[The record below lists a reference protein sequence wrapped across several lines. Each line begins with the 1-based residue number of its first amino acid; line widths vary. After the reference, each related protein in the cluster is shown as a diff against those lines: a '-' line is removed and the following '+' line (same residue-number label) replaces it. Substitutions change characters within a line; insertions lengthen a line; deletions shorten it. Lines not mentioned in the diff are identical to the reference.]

1 MLAMQVSLRLRCGI
15 TVSLRWQCESR
26 FGFAVASQRLHAGNS
41 NLARHRSSIAT
52 SSRCHCRPRFGFA
65 MASQRLHAGYA
76 GLATASQWHRS
87 IFTLAMQV
95 SLRFRWGIAASSRC
109 QRRPCYGN
117 AVASQ
122 RLHAGNAGFSSAS
135 QWLRRVF
142 TLAMQIS
149 LRLRCGIAASSRCQR
164 RPCYG
169 NAVASQRLHA
179 VNEGFASA
187 SLWHHSVF
195 TLAIQASL
203 RLCSYI
209 AEYSCWQCEPRSAS
223 QRHRSVFTL
232 SM

>member
-15 TVSLRWQCESR
+15 TGSSRWQCRSR

-41 NLARHRSSIAT
+41 SLARHRSGIAA

-95 SLRFRWGIAASSRC
+95 SLRFCCGIAASSRL

-122 RLHAGNAGFSSAS
+122 RLHAGNAGFASAS
-135 QWLRRVF
+135 QWLRNGFAVSSRRLSRPRFGFAV
-142 TLAMQIS
+142 TSQRIHAGNAS
-149 LRLRCGIAASSRCQR
+149 LPRHRRGIAASSRCQCKLR
-164 RPCYG
+164 FG
-169 NAVASQRLHA
+169 FAVVFQRLHA
-179 VNEGFASA
+179 GNARFV
-187 SLWHHSVF
+187 
-195 TLAIQASL
+195 
-203 RLCSYI
+203 
-209 AEYSCWQCEPRSAS
+209 
-223 QRHRSVFTL
+223 
-232 SM
+232 